1 MNIKITIASDHA
13 GFEVKEKIIKALSDK
28 FYMINRGCFSGEQVD
43 YPDYAIRVANDIS
56 DKYADFG
63 ILICG
68 SGIGVAIV
76 ANRFSGVR
84 AVNPIIKE
92 QVILSREH
100 NDANVICFG
109 ARLSSFDE
117 IISMLEVFLCTKFAG
132 GRHSERLEKISLIDE
147 IKMRKV
153 LEG

>member
-1 MNIKITIASDHA
+1 MNIKISIASDHA
-13 GFEVKEKIIKALSDK
+13 GFEIKERIIKALSDK
-28 FYMINRGCFSGEQVD
+28 FYIINRGCFSVEQVD
-43 YPDYAIRVANDIS
+43 YPDYAMRVANDIF

-68 SGIGVAIV
+68 SGVGVAIV

-84 AVNPIIKE
+84 AVNPLIPE

-109 ARLSSFDE
+109 SRLSSFEE
-117 IISMLEVFLCTKFAG
+117 IMAMLEKFLCTSFAG
-132 GRHSERLEKISLIDE
+132 GRHLDRLEKIEFIDCNAF
-147 IKMRKV
+147 KKV
-153 LEG
+153 F